1 MTIFLRTRGRP
12 LAVGGCFLWVLAL
25 FVIATHLSAQLN
37 VEEGGLVIAVLLMLA
52 AIPFHWFGDRKNA
65 LYVVSLTLNAVGM
78 GFSAGAYYSVTGL
91 SAAFSALLPALLL
104 PLFLLFLL
112 CGLLCCLPR
121 AKGPVTG
128 VFLLLVIGLIVT
140 SVVFWVKRGGAFYAF
155 SLFSHAI
162 LLLATGVCIATV
174 GEEDRVLLRD
184 ASFGGFGAFWAV
196 AVAALLAL
204 ALASGDGCDCDG
216 GDCCDCSGCDCG
228 SSGKKK
234 KH

>member
-1 MTIFLRTRGRP
+1 MIAFLRTRGRP

-104 PLFLLFLL
+104 PLFLL
-112 CGLLCCLPR
+112 
-121 AKGPVTG
+121 
-128 VFLLLVIGLIVT
+128 
-140 SVVFWVKRGGAFYAF
+140 
-155 SLFSHAI
+155 
-162 LLLATGVCIATV
+162 
-174 GEEDRVLLRD
+174 
-184 ASFGGFGAFWAV
+184 AV
-196 AVAALLAL
+196 WAALLPAESQRPRHRRVF
-204 ALASGDGCDCDG
+204 AAGDRLDRDLCGVLGQAGRSVLRLFAVFARHSVACHRCLHCYRRGGGSRAAAGCFLWRLRRFLGCGCG
-216 GDCCDCSGCDCG
+216 GSAGPCPGER
-228 SSGKKK
+228 
-234 KH
+234 